1 MTFTP
6 GATIRSEAAAQVF
19 VDDLDHVV
27 LEKADLHHLMTVR
40 RLRAGEAVIAADGTG
55 SWRRCAVDDNRNV
68 VADGEIEFEPEPAQS
83 LTVAFAPVKGDRSE
97 WAVAKLTE
105 LGADRIV
112 ALATERGAVRWGS
125 AAAGRALERWER
137 VAKEACCQA
146 RRVRLPVIA
155 GPSDVAS
162 FLNEHGVGIA
172 VPGGPALGAGT
183 STLLIGPEG
192 GWSEAELAL
201 RFEPVGLAGN
211 VLRTET
217 AAISAGVLL
226 EAIRAGTVALVE
238 NNDSNVSSGTA
249 TSEDQR

>member
-1 MTFTP
+1 LTFTK
-6 GATIRSEAAAQVF
+6 GAKTRSEAAAQVF

-40 RLRAGEAVIAADGTG
+40 RLRAGESVIATDGMG
-55 SWRRCAVDDNRNV
+55 SWRRCVVDGSRNV
-68 VADGEIEFEPEPAQS
+68 VADGAIEFEPEPAQV

-105 LGADRIV
+105 LGVDRIV
-112 ALATERGAVRWGS
+112 ALATERGVVRWS
-125 AAAGRALERWER
+125 STAAGRALDRWER
-137 VAKEACCQA
+137 VAKEACCQS
-146 RRVRLPVIA
+146 RRVRLPVIE
-155 GPSDVAS
+155 GPSQVPS
-162 FLNEHGVGIA
+162 FSGEPGVGIA
-172 VPGGPALGAGT
+172 VPGGPALSGRT

-201 RFEPVGLAGN
+201 GFEPVGMAGN

-226 EAIRAGTVALVE
+226 EATRAGTVALVD
-238 NNDSNVSSGTA
+238 NNDSKGPSET
-249 TSEDQR
+249 TRSEDQR